1 MKERKKRI
9 PRVKV
14 LFVCTG
20 NTCRS
25 PMAEFI
31 FKDYIRSLKLSGRI
45 TVSSAGICAEPG
57 APMTAEAAQ
66 ALKDIHATDFS
77 SHVNKYCVFRP
88 YPIRINN
95 NSNAG
100 FIYTG
105 DFDSGA
111 RFNGYN
117 VYVYCTNNPAN
128 FFDPTGGFILTALIV
143 GIVTGTVIGGAIGG
157 TVAYNSARSSGLEGS
172 DLFWAT
178 AIGVGKGAAIGGVA
192 GGLIGATSG
201 VVAAYGATS
210 VIGTATITATSTVL
224 ARTTEVSILQTKK
237 SMGDGD
243 NGWQVAN
250 DCIDSV
256 FHNAG
261 KIVSP
266 VPTKV
271 VSTSFTYMAVDLTQ
285 NKVIP
290 LGVGTFLKT
299 TKLKIM
305 PYFATGV
312 SWAGPVR
319 AFFCDDPTTRAN
331 QRGYMLR

>member
-1 MKERKKRI
+1 M
-9 PRVKV
+9 
-14 LFVCTG
+14 
-20 NTCRS
+20 
-25 PMAEFI
+25 
-31 FKDYIRSLKLSGRI
+31 
-45 TVSSAGICAEPG
+45 
-57 APMTAEAAQ
+57 
-66 ALKDIHATDFS
+66 
-77 SHVNKYCVFRP
+77 
-88 YPIRINN
+88 
-95 NSNAG
+95 
-100 FIYTG
+100 
-105 DFDSGA
+105 
-111 RFNGYN
+111 
-117 VYVYCTNNPAN
+117 YVYCTNNPAN

-178 AIGVGKGAAIGGVA
+178 ASGVGKGAAIGGVA